1 MPTIAAAIAEKR
13 KLLEIICLNWTL
25 DGVKIVP
32 EMKNPFDLL
41 VEGLLVPSSRGG
53 RI

>member
-1 MPTIAAAIAEKR
+1 VPPIAAAIAEKL

-25 DGVKIVP
+25 NGVEFVS
-32 EMKNPFDLL
+32 EMKKPFDLL
-41 VEGLLVPSSRGG
+41 VEGLLVPSSRGD